1 MSNSSSD
8 SPSEVTLG
16 ESTPSASSSSEE
28 EREELDITKG
38 VKDSNDVIE
47 NPGAMEI
54 FFVTIYAVGS
64 VALFGGFVVPKL
76 LQQIRLKGQGR
87 KKK

>member
-8 SPSEVTLG
+8 APSEVTLG
-16 ESTPSASSSSEE
+16 ESTPSASSSEE